1 VFLLNVKR
9 LVIRP
14 ALLQL
19 REIWADLLANS
30 PRKDGKLNLD
40 ALNWLNKVTLDII
53 GLAGKSLS
61 AVLFLS
67 LIAPFKSCVGFGYT
81 FDLLHSPDEEQND
94 LYRAIRTILKVAPG
108 NVIFALQLFFPI
120 FRRIVSIPAPVF
132 GRESKT

>member
-1 VFLLNVKR
+1 VFLLNVKH

-19 REIWADLLANS
+19 REIWADLLAKS

-61 AVLFLS
+61 AALFLS

-81 FDLLHSPDEEQND
+81 FDLLHSDEEQND
-94 LYRAIRTILKVAPG
+94 LYRAIRTILKVAAG
-108 NVIFALQLFFPI
+108 NVFFALQLFFPI
-120 FRRIVSIPAPVF
+120 FRRIVSTPAPVF
-132 GRESKT
+132 GRERKT